1 METLRDFESDLGEMR
16 EYFSQGKTK
25 EASWR
30 KSQLKGLLTLLK
42 EKESDILNALMQD
55 LGKHQ
60 VETFRDEI
68 GTLIKTLNLALESL
82 REWMSG
88 RKAKLPQI
96 ALLTSAEIVPE
107 PLGLVLIISS
117 WNFPFGL
124 SLEPMIGAL
133 AAGNTVVLKPSE
145 LAPASASLLATA
157 ISTYLDNKAV
167 KVIQGGPSV
176 GEQLLQQR
184 WDKIFFT
191 GSAHVGRI
199 VMSAAV
205 KHLTPVT
212 LELGGKCPA
221 VLDSLSSSWDVKV
234 AVKRIVY
241 GKFGC
246 CAGQACIAIDYILV
260 EKKFTSTVV
269 ELMKS
274 MIKEMFGEN
283 PKESHSIARIINKQH
298 LFRLKNLLKDPH
310 VEDSTVYGGSV
321 DEDNLFIEPTILVDP
336 PLQAEIMTDEIF
348 GPLLPIITLEKI
360 EDSIQFINSKPKALA
375 IYCFTKNKTLQRR
388 MISETSSGSVTFN
401 DTIIQYAAD
410 TLPFGGVGG
419 SGFGRYHGKFSF
431 DTFSHEKAIARRSF
445 LTEFWF
451 RFPPWNNHKF
461 QLLAASFNY
470 DYLGLVLVILGLKSY
485 RQGLGDL

>member
-1 METLRDFESDLGEMR
+1 METWRDLERDLEDMR
-16 EYFSQGKTK
+16 EYYRHGKTK

-42 EKESDILNALMQD
+42 EKEGDIFKALKQD
-55 LGKHQ
+55 LGKHH
-60 VETFRDEI
+60 VEAFRDEI
-68 GTLIKTLNLALESL
+68 GTLTKTVNTALESL
-82 REWMSG
+82 KDWMSS
-88 RKAKLPQI
+88 KTAKLPRI
-96 ALLTSAEIVPE
+96 ALQTSAEIVPE

-145 LAPASASLLATA
+145 LAPACASLLANA

-221 VLDSLSSSWDVKV
+221 VLDSLSSSWDMKV
-234 AVKRIVY
+234 AVKRIIF

-260 EKKFTSTVV
+260 EKKFSHTVV
-269 ELMKS
+269 ELMKNI
-274 MIKEMFGEN
+274 IKEMFGEN

-298 LFRLKNLLKDPH
+298 LLRLKNLLKDPH
-310 VEDSTVYGGSV
+310 VDASIVYGGSV

-336 PLQAEIMTDEIF
+336 PLQAAIMTDEVF

-360 EDSIQFINSKPKALA
+360 EDSVQFINSRPKALA
-375 IYCFTKNKTLQRR
+375 IYCFTKNKTLQRM

-410 TLPFGGVGG
+410 TLPFGGVGE

-431 DTFSHEKAIARRSF
+431 DTFSHEKAITRRSF
-445 LTEFWF
+445 LTDLWF
-451 RFPPWNNHKF
+451 RFPPWNNYKL
-461 QLLAASFNY
+461 QLLESAFNY
-470 DYLGLVLVILGLKSY
+470 DYLGLVLVILGLKRH
-485 RQGLGDL
+485 RQRSAGI

>member
-1 METLRDFESDLGEMR
+1 METCRDLERDLEDMR
-16 EYFSQGKTK
+16 EYYRHGKTK

-42 EKESDILNALMQD
+42 EKEGDIFKALKQD
-55 LGKHQ
+55 LGKHH
-60 VETFRDEI
+60 VESFRDEI
-68 GTLIKTLNLALESL
+68 GTLTKTVNMALESL
-82 REWMSG
+82 KDWMSS
-88 RKAKLPQI
+88 KTAKLPRI

-145 LAPASASLLATA
+145 LAPACASLLANA

-167 KVIQGGPSV
+167 KVIHGGPSV

-221 VLDSLSSSWDVKV
+221 VLDSLSSSWDIKV

-241 GKFGC
+241 GKFGS

-260 EKKFTSTVV
+260 EKKFTRTVV

-298 LFRLKNLLKDPH
+298 LLRLKNLLKDPH
-310 VEDSTVYGGSV
+310 VDASTVYGGSV

-336 PLQAEIMTDEIF
+336 PLQAGIMTDEIF

-375 IYCFTKNKTLQRR
+375 MYCFTKNKTLQRR
-388 MISETSSGSVTFN
+388 MISETSSGSLTFN

-461 QLLAASFNY
+461 QLLASGFNY

-485 RQGLGDL
+485 RQGLGDI

>member
-1 METLRDFESDLGEMR
+1 METLRDFERDLGEMR
-16 EYFSQGKTK
+16 EYYCQGKTK

-30 KSQLKGLLTLLK
+30 ESQLKGLLTLLK
-42 EKESDILNALMQD
+42 EKEGDILNALMQD

-234 AVKRIVY
+234 
-241 GKFGC
+241 
-246 CAGQACIAIDYILV
+246 
-260 EKKFTSTVV
+260 

-298 LFRLKNLLKDPH
+298 LLRLKNLLKNPH
-310 VEDSTVYGGSV
+310 VDSSTVYGGSV
-321 DEDNLFIEPTILVDP
+321 DEDNLFIEPTILLDP

-431 DTFSHEKAIARRSF
+431 DTFSHEKAIVRRSF

-461 QLLAASFNY
+461 QLLASSFNY

-485 RQGLGDL
+485 RQGLGDI